1 MVTIVYNADKD
12 EISFPRTALE
22 DDLIERN
29 FFNKFLFFSKRKLQG
44 DILNYLL
51 YLNDKISRLQ
61 FLTNLHCNIK
71 IVIRKSYRFFDIG
84 HYYHH
89 RAFSIT

>member
-1 MVTIVYNADKD
+1 MVTIIYNADKD
-12 EISFPRTALE
+12 EISLPRTSLE

-61 FLTNLHCNIK
+61 FLTNLILK
-71 IVIRKSYRFFDIG
+71 L
-84 HYYHH
+84 
-89 RAFSIT
+89 